1 MIEINAYLKKY
12 IPLVDFLAEVL
23 GNDAEVV
30 LQDVADFHNSVV
42 SIRNNHISG
51 RKLGAPATNLVLQV
65 MKGNYA
71 GRDYVANYR
80 GLSAAGKVV
89 KSSTYFIKDTKGAVV
104 GMICINMD
112 MDKFLQFKNHLETLL
127 HFPQDFPEKTTE
139 RFSSSAEELAM
150 DSMESVME
158 ESGILPERM
167 SQEEKMEVVRK
178 LNKNGV
184 FLVKGSIGRIAETLK
199 VSEATV
205 YRYLSK
211 VKREEADTSN
221 PFEGKMMNL

>member
-1 MIEINAYLKKY
+1 VIEINAYLKNY

-89 KSSTYFIKDTKGAVV
+89 KSSTYFIKDPKGTVV
-104 GMICINMD
+104 GMICVNMD

-127 HFPQDFPEKTTE
+127 HFPQEFPEKTTE

-167 SQEEKMEVVRK
+167 SQEEKIEVVRK

-211 VKREEADTSN
+211 VKREEADTIN
-221 PFEGKMMNL
+221 PFEGKVMNL